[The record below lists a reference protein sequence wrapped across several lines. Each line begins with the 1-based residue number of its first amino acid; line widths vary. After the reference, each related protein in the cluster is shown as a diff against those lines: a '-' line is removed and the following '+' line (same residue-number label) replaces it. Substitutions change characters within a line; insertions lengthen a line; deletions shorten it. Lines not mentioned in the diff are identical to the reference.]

1 VLGEWQRGVELT
13 VIRNPNYYR
22 RGLPQAPEIRF
33 VFYPDDNSRV
43 AALESGATDM
53 IEYVPWQAIAVIR

>member
-1 VLGEWQRGVELT
+1 

-53 IEYVPWQAIAVIR
+53 IEYVPWQAIAAIR